1 MLPPGFTGGTLDR
14 ADRIRHE
21 QALAAAMA
29 DPRARLLRLTALDP
43 ELDAQGRLVWDSM
56 AFAPDDADLLFL
68 GFDAGIPCFAARQPA
83 EPPVKGRSMTIMFG
97 CSTRSMPKTP
107 RSMPPRAAWSI
118 GTCATGFCAVC
129 GTPTHVY
136 PRRLGPQMPQLR
148 RRAFPARRSGGDH
161 DRRIRGQGTARP
173 RQGPGRRAAIRRWPA
188 SSSPANRSR
197 KQCARETLEEAGV
210 VVRDVRYI
218 ASQPWPFPSSLMI
231 ACIGTAESDAV
242 TIDATELEGAIWVT
256 REEARAAL
264 AGEPAPFV
272 APPPYAIAYTLLT
285 EWAGQD

>member
-14 ADRIRHE
+14 ADRIRGDE

-56 AFAPDDADLLFL
+56 AFAPDDADLVFL
-68 GFDAGIPCFAARQPA
+68 GFDAGIPCFAAASRS
-83 EPPVKGRSMTIMFG
+83 EPPVKGRSMTIMRMLDAFDAEDAALYAAA
-97 CSTRSMPKTP
+97 RSVVDWHM
-107 RSMPPRAAWSI
+107 RHR
-118 GTCATGFCAVC
+118 FCAVC

-136 PRRLGPQMPQLR
+136 RAGWGRKCPNCGAEHFPRTDPVVIMISEFEGKALLG
-148 RRAFPARRSGGDH
+148 
-161 DRRIRGQGTARP
+161 RGKGWP
-173 RQGPGRRAAIRRWPA
+173 PGRYSALAGFIEPGESIEEA
-188 SSSPANRSR
+188 V
-197 KQCARETLEEAGV
+197 ARETLEEAGV

-218 ASQPWPFPSSLMI
+218 ASQPWPFPSSLMM